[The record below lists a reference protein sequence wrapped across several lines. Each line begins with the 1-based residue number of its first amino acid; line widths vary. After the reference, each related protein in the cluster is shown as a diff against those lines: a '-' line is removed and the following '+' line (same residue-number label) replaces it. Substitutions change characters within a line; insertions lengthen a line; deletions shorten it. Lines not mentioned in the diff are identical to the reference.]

1 MFKIPEFQE
10 KRHVIK
16 VCDFHVDHADV
27 EIFLKI
33 ENSKKYRNDF

>member
-16 VCDFHVDHADV
+16 VCDFHVGHVNA
-27 EIFLKI
+27 EICLNRK
-33 ENSKKYRNDF
+33 